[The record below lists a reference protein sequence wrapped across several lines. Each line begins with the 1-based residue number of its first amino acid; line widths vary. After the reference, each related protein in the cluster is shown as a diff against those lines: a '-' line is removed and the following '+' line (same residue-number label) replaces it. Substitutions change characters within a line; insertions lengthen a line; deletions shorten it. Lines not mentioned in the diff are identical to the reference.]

1 MKRDFQCPH
10 KLTLATLSPLL
21 LSVLGPFLTQH
32 LLLLLCHRKVTR
44 LTPSAIQALMDPAV
58 VTLGDSMA
66 HPVAGQLQAVALVA
80 VQAAV
85 QAVVVQAVA
94 QDLHYSV

>member
-32 LLLLLCHRKVTR
+32 LLLLLYHRKVTR

-66 HPVAGQLQAVALVA
+66 HPVAGQLQAVAQVA

-94 QDLHYSV
+94 QDLHCLV